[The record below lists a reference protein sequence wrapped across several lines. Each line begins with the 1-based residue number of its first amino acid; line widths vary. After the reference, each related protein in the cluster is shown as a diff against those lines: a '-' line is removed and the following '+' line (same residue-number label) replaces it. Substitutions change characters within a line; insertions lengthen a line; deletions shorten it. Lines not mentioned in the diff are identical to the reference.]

1 MPVYNA
7 EPFLD
12 DAILSVMEQS
22 FGDWELICVNDG
34 STDGSLS
41 KLEAY
46 ASKDPR
52 IRVFSKPNGGA
63 LNARNYGVRQ
73 ACSKWLYRMDADD
86 LLSPDL
92 LEEMIRTA
100 NGPPLSGP
108 NSVR

>member
-63 LNARNYGVRQ
+63 LNARVRQ
-73 ACSKWLYRMDADD
+73 ACSKWLYPTSYMAGCNKKICCIAYEGRTVISRM
-86 LLSPDL
+86 
-92 LEEMIRTA
+92 E
-100 NGPPLSGP
+100 N
-108 NSVR
+108 V